1 MPGGWYIDYYVKGVC
16 KRKKIG
22 SSKQVAELALAQVQ
36 AKIAK
41 GKYLGIHEEKKL
53 TFRQV
58 APEYLAYLGRD
69 AVREGHGTT
78 GFYKWPHRDSNS
90 GFCRERAASLA
101 SRRWGL
107 AIRVISGAGIRTP
120 ILRSRAACPACWTT
134 PE

>member
-1 MPGGWYIDYYVKGVC
+1 M
-16 KRKKIG
+16 
-22 SSKQVAELALAQVQ
+22 QVAELALAQVQ
-36 AKIAK
+36 VKFAK
-41 GKYLGIHEEKKL
+41 GEYLRIHEEKQL
-53 TFRQV
+53 TFRQLTPRV
-58 APEYLAYLGRD
+58 PRLPWQRY
-69 AVREGHGTT
+69 REGRHGTT

-107 AIRVISGAGIRTP
+107 AIRAISGAGIRTP